1 MKEEKRT
8 KEHRSYEVD
17 FKLQVLKDMYEHG
30 LSYCF
35 TCRKYGILSPRT
47 LHLWEKAFPLDT
59 KSLSLSEATIKKV
72 KSMRKKATNPVKK
85 TREESLEEEISNLR
99 AALSYSE
106 LRNEALHE
114 VLKIGKEKYGIDL
127 LKKAGAKQ

>member
-1 MKEEKRT
+1 
-8 KEHRSYEVD
+8 
-17 FKLQVLKDMYEHG
+17 
-30 LSYCF
+30 
-35 TCRKYGILSPRT
+35 
-47 LHLWEKAFPLDT
+47 
-59 KSLSLSEATIKKV
+59 
-72 KSMRKKATNPVKK
+72 MRKKATNPVKK